1 MFRAAGVLRAVSST
15 LTFDK
20 DSVAAGEAGSRKLS
34 IAELERLQRIVIG
47 DAQFVRLGLRGED
60 GFVGMHDRT
69 NNEPIP
75 DHISARPEGLKS
87 LVEGMI
93 AYALRAVDG
102 AVDPVVVAAASAF
115 GFVYVH
121 PFSDGNGRLHRWL
134 IHHVLAAAGYNP
146 PGGGFPRRCSH
157 PTEHRQLSTGP

>member
-1 MFRAAGVLRAVSST
+1 
-15 LTFDK
+15 
-20 DSVAAGEAGSRKLS
+20 
-34 IAELERLQRIVIG
+34 LQRIVIG

-60 GFVGMHDRT
+60 GFVGMHDHT

-102 AVDPVVVAAASAF
+102 AVDPVVCGGSVSLRI
-115 GFVYVH
+115 
-121 PFSDGNGRLHRWL
+121 RLRPS
-134 IHHVLAAAGYNP
+134 VQ
-146 PGGGFPRRCSH
+146 RRKRKVTSMADSS
-157 PTEHRQLSTGP
+157 RARSRGL